1 VDYLLRLQDNAF
13 ITWVR
18 ESESLLG
25 YTLYL
30 AFHTIGMV
38 FLVGPNL
45 LIAARVLGLAPG
57 LPIKPMRPLGRIM
70 DVGLWITVITGS
82 VLFATAPVGY
92 VHNIVFIVK
101 IAAIVLAL
109 AFLRAALRQLFDPS
123 IDPDA
128 HPVPAKTKRL
138 MAATLV
144 MWLIAVV
151 AGRLTAYS
159 GVVVLASLSAFLIVL
174 AVATAVACMA
184 RLWTHRRR
192 PIPSIDQRATFR
204 IDIQP
209 ATVKGGK

>member
-1 VDYLLRLQDNAF
+1 VDYLTWLQDNAF

-45 LIAARVLGLAPG
+45 LMAARVLGLAPD
-57 LPIKPMRPLGRIM
+57 LPIAPMRPLRGFM
-70 DVGLWITVITGS
+70 TVGLWITVITGS

-92 VHNIVFIVK
+92 VHNVVFIVK
-101 IAAIVLAL
+101 IAAIVGAL
-109 AFLRAALRQLFDPS
+109 VLLRAAMHQLFDRS

-128 HPVPAKTKRL
+128 EPVPMKTKRL
-138 MAATLV
+138 MAATLAL
-144 MWLIAVV
+144 WLIAVV

-159 GVVVLASLSAFLIVL
+159 GVVVIASITAFVIFLVVAAAIVYL
-174 AVATAVACMA
+174 A
-184 RLWTHRRR
+184 RLRTHRTR
-192 PIPSIDQRATFR
+192 PVVSADQRAVFS

-209 ATVKGGK
+209 AAVKGGK

>member
-1 VDYLLRLQDNAF
+1 MDYLAWLQDNAF

-57 LPIKPMRPLGRIM
+57 LPIAPMRPLRRIM
-70 DVGLWITVITGS
+70 TVGLWITVITGT

-92 VHNIVFIVK
+92 VHNVVFIVK
-101 IAAIVLAL
+101 IAAIVA
-109 AFLRAALRQLFDPS
+109 AIICLRGVSRGLFASGRNPDEQGVPLR
-123 IDPDA
+123 I
-128 HPVPAKTKRL
+128 KRL
-138 MAATLV
+138 TAASLLF
-144 MWLIAVV
+144 WLIAVV

-159 GVVVLASLSAFLIVL
+159 GVVVVASLGAFLSAIIVIGF
-174 AVATAVACMA
+174 VAGLV
-184 RLWTHRRR
+184 RLFR
-192 PIPSIDQRATFR
+192 PPRSPVRSEAFPLDVHPT
-204 IDIQP
+204 P
-209 ATVKGGK
+209 ANGGK